1 MRKKSFRVIFMLL
14 CITGGFVILVKTH
27 SSTQINQVERVLTI
41 LLNAPDDDIKEMYG
55 SLFDQVVDSEAS
67 SLKDT
72 AILMELNENNARQ
85 ILTQKFENSVTE
97 DFITRCLVM
106 DDFMLLQYLAI
117 VNETYVNINRLTIT
131 ETQHID
137 QISYEAA
144 LQIFGK
150 GIARQEIL
158 VFGQVQL
165 DNTGKVNAITMRGK
179 ELNQLYQSQI
189 ENNY

>member
-1 MRKKSFRVIFMLL
+1 MLL

-27 SSTQINQVERVLTI
+27 SSTKINQVERVLTI

-72 AILMELNENNARQ
+72 AILMEL
-85 ILTQKFENSVTE
+85 
-97 DFITRCLVM
+97 
-106 DDFMLLQYLAI
+106 
-117 VNETYVNINRLTIT
+117 NETYVNINRLTIT

-165 DNTGKVNAITMRGK
+165 DNTGKVNAITMHGK

>member
-1 MRKKSFRVIFMLL
+1 MLL

>member
-27 SSTQINQVERVLTI
+27 SSTKINQVERVLTI

-85 ILTQKFENSVTE
+85 ILTRKFENSVTE

-117 VNETYVNINRLTIT
+117 VNETYVNINRLTLT